1 MDERLLSCGEIWWG
15 LRWVEL
21 LVSFLFC
28 FFSKRGNYWREPRW
42 HWVGTDYLCMLWYFQ
57 FGLRAKIKSRL
68 RKLRLTII
76 GWFSII
82 ATLVKA
88 WVARWVKTAMSKVRI
103 LLVVPLARKI
113 RILMLWCSDL
123 HVMWKQEKL
132 PFKFH
137 ILYKNSLTIL
147 IFYPKQFS
155 HIPIFSN
162 CTTNC
167 LTIVLV
173 IALQTDC

>member
-1 MDERLLSCGEIWWG
+1 MLGKVGEWTWAGVSDGVQDREIYIGGLLAWMKDSY
-15 LRWVEL
+15 
-21 LVSFLFC
+21 LVVRFGGDWDGWSYWFHSFFV

-113 RILMLWCSDL
+113 RIFTFSINAKCVYMRFCILVTLWTSDG
-123 HVMWKQEKL
+123 
-132 PFKFH
+132 
-137 ILYKNSLTIL
+137 LYWVHFL
-147 IFYPKQFS
+147 
-155 HIPIFSN
+155 
-162 CTTNC
+162 
-167 LTIVLV
+167 
-173 IALQTDC
+173 